1 MNKNLL
7 IQSIILLILISS
19 ITPEKKAKKKKS
31 TKTQNKPEKKEEEI
45 PSIYKWAKKNNIF
58 INEKL
63 TLNKNTD
70 SSHNFYY
77 FTTNSPIR
85 NNTVLLRVPYDIM
98 ISPSSLEK
106 HFQEIRSKKFAYLWE
121 KILENK
127 NPYISYYS
135 TKQFFYMAILI
146 ENAINKKKG
155 AFYQKYKPYFDMYE
169 YINMDN
175 FPVFYDEDEIYYLSP
190 SSFGSELTQAVKSLK
205 EEYYIINND
214 LQISTSMQDT
224 FLKYRVLALANS
236 ISFNNTKLKNNNNN
250 ESVIVPFI
258 DCFRKV
264 VLDYNSS
271 ATYSMN
277 QDKDGNFYLE
287 VKAIIDIP
295 KDEEINLKWTRIPNN
310 ECLIYFG
317 FIEKGNY
324 LAPKFYVNVFNN
336 LFKKEMGIDPKKE
349 FNDIMQRGKFEL
361 STEFFDP
368 DVVGSYKNLSK
379 LFDKYKNKP
388 EGRYE
393 MMADNLNYYL
403 EIYQGQFSDGNIN
416 LYIKGN
422 EKRQYIKSIMR
433 LEKRLVQNKMNYVK
447 NVINDIKQGKA
458 KPPEDL

>member
-1 MNKNLL
+1 MNKNLFVL
-7 IQSIILLILISS
+7 SLILFVLLSVIS
-19 ITPEKKAKKKKS
+19 TEKKVKKKKHNS
-31 TKTQNKPEKKEEEI
+31 TNKKKGITEEI
-45 PSIYKWAKKNNIF
+45 PSLYKWAKKHNIY
-58 INEKL
+58 INDKL

-70 SSHNFYY
+70 PSHNFFY
-77 FTTNSPIR
+77 FTTNSPIQ

-98 ISPSSLEK
+98 ISQNSLVN
-106 HFQEIRSKKFAYLWE
+106 HFQSIRSKKFAYLWD

-127 NPYISYYS
+127 NRYISYFS
-135 TKQFFYMAILI
+135 TKQLFYMAIII
-146 ENAINKKKG
+146 EDAINKKKG

-175 FPVFYDEDEIYYLSP
+175 FPVFYDDEELAFLLP
-190 SSFGSELTQAVKSLK
+190 SSLGSELSQAVESLK

-236 ISFNNTKLKNNNNN
+236 ISFNNTNLNLNNTFN

-258 DCFRKV
+258 DCFKKV
-264 VLDYNSS
+264 VLDYNTS
-271 ATYSMN
+271 AVYSIK
-277 QDKDGNFYLE
+277 KDNDSQYYLE
-287 VKAIIDIP
+287 IKAIKDIE
-295 KDEEINLKWTRIPNN
+295 KNSEINLKWRKMSNN
-310 ECLIYFG
+310 ECLIYYG
-317 FIEKGNY
+317 FVEKGNVN
-324 LAPKFYVNVFNN
+324 APRLFINVFNN
-336 LFKKEMGIDPKKE
+336 LFKKDLGVDTNKE
-349 FNDIMQRGKFEL
+349 FNDIMDRGRYEL
-361 STEFFDP
+361 NTEFFDP

-403 EIYQGQFSDGNIN
+403 ELYDGRFSDGNIN

-422 EKRQYIKSIMR
+422 EKRQIIKSIMR
-433 LEKRLVQNKMNYVK
+433 VEKRIVQNKMNYVK
-447 NVINDIKQGKA
+447 SVINDIKEGKA